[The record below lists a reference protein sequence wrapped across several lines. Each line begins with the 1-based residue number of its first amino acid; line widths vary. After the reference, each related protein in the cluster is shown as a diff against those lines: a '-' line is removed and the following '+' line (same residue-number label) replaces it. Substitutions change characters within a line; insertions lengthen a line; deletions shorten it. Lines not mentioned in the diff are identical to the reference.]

1 MVLFQD
7 GHPREPS
14 PIPDGEYL
22 DPKEFA
28 IRYDIPVETVRTW
41 VKRKLIPSVNYFG
54 RIFIPSSCDCV
65 SFKKWV
71 KNL

>member
-22 DPKEFA
+22 DPKEFST
-28 IRYDIPVETVRTW
+28 RYDIPEKTVRTW
-41 VKRKLIPSVNYFG
+41 VNRRQIPAVVYYG
-54 RIFIPSSCDCV
+54 RIFIPADRDYV
-65 SFKKWV
+65 SLRNGL